1 MCMYF
6 ILIMIYMST
15 KEFYNIKT
23 VTKLQIFS
31 IELTNKKRFQ
41 TNEIKEKFRISL
53 KNFTSKTTI

>member
-6 ILIMIYMST
+6 ILIMINMST

-41 TNEIKEKFRISL
+41 TNEIKEKSRISL
-53 KNFTSKTTI
+53 KNFTSKTI